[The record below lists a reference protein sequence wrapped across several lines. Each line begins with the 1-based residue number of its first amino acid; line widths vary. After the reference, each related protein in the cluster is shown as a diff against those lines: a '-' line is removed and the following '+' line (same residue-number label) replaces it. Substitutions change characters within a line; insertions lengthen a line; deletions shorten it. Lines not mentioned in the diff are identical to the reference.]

1 MNHGYYVSLGCP
13 SEYHYGLLYTE
24 ARVLS
29 LIAIGKGDVPE
40 AHWFRLLRTLPPR
53 SAGRPSRPKGGSPS
67 RSAA

>member
-1 MNHGYYVSLGCP
+1 MNHGYYVNVGCP

-40 AHWFRLLRTLPPR
+40 AHWFRLMRTLPAEERWQTPAAAGPR
-53 SAGRPSRPKGGSPS
+53 
-67 RSAA
+67 